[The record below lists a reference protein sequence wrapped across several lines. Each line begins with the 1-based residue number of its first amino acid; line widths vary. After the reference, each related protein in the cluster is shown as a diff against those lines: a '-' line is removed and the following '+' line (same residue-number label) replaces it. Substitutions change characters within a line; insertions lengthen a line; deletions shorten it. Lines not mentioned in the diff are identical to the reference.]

1 MRFMMWP
8 FGTPRR
14 PSQEK
19 DYLIGT
25 SCGSMSV
32 ADGACCSPPSGSGC
46 VASRAAF
53 RASTSRPSST
63 DIAEATKK
71 AALVLVNEAIAA
83 QPES

>member
-32 ADGACCSPPSGSGC
+32 ADGACCLPPSGGGC
-46 VASRAAF
+46 VPSRAAF
-53 RASTSRPSST
+53 RASTSPPEFERCST
-63 DIAEATKK
+63 R
-71 AALVLVNEAIAA
+71 AARGFPGFSL
-83 QPES
+83 P